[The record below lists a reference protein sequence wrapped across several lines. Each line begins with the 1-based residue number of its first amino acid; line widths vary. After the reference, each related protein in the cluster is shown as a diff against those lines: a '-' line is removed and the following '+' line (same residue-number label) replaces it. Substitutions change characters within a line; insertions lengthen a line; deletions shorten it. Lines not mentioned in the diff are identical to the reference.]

1 MEKWLERTALLID
14 EDKLDKLANSH
25 VLIVG
30 LGGVGSFAAEF
41 ICRAGVGKMTIID
54 GDNFDETNKNR
65 QLTALD
71 STIGKNKAVVL
82 GERLLDINPNLDLT
96 VVQEFVWQE
105 HNRSRSIISNIIK
118 INITCF

>member
-14 EDKLDKLANSH
+14 EDKIDKLANSH

-41 ICRAGVGKMTIID
+41 ICRAGVGRMTIID

-65 QLTALD
+65 Q
-71 STIGKNKAVVL
+71 
-82 GERLLDINPNLDLT
+82 
-96 VVQEFVWQE
+96 
-105 HNRSRSIISNIIK
+105 
-118 INITCF
+118 

>member
-14 EDKLDKLANSH
+14 EDKIDKLANSH

-41 ICRAGVGKMTIID
+41 ICRAGVGRMTIID

-71 STIGKNKAVVL
+71 STLGRNKAEVL
-82 GERLLDINPNLDLT
+82 GERLLDINPKLNLT
-96 VVQEFVWQE
+96 IIQEF
-105 HNRSRSIISNIIK
+105 
-118 INITCF
+118 